1 MKIIYR
7 IRLLGSIQIE
17 KEGVP
22 IRDFESRKT
31 LALLGYLARQE
42 QPTSRS
48 HLAGLL
54 WGDKTEATGR
64 RNLSRELS
72 QLSSHLPNCFQSD
85 YHTIQF
91 QPVDCW
97 VDTLAFQE
105 LVKPE
110 VGPRLE
116 TEPVGAT
123 SAGQSP
129 LSMADPPDTPA
140 VSNTQ
145 ISNLAEAVAL
155 YQGDFM
161 TGFNLDDCP
170 DFETWL
176 VREQET
182 WRRQVTGI
190 LDCLT
195 VYHGLRHQY
204 NEAQSYVKRWLELEP
219 WQEEAHRYMMILLAR
234 MGKRGDALV
243 QYESCRRVLAEE
255 LDVEPEAETT
265 TLYEQIRTGKWEGE
279 RAAAIS
285 TLLADARASL
295 RDLPPCPYR
304 GLFPFR
310 EENAPYFFGREAF
323 TTRLVE
329 AVHRQPL
336 TVVIGPSGSG
346 KTSIVFAGLLPH
358 LRQERGWLIATC
370 RPGSCPFY
378 DLASGLIPL
387 LEPGLKETDRLV
399 ETGKLAHAL
408 DEGEL
413 SLAAVAAR
421 ILEKNLEAGRLL
433 LLVDPFEDLYSLCP
447 EAGLRRRVIDMLLEI
462 SASPVLPSGT
472 PVPAQLV
479 LTLRTDFLGQVLAYR
494 PFVDALVPGSDVKL
508 GPMTRQELAQ
518 AIEKP
523 AQKQG
528 VAFEAGLVERILDS
542 VGDGSGSLPL
552 LEFTLAALWERQVT
566 GQLTHAVYE
575 AIGQVAGSL
584 AYYAEDVY
592 AGLSQTEQTETRR
605 IFMQLVRPGQ
615 QTADVR
621 RRASRTELGEEH
633 WALARRL
640 ADARLVMTDQD
651 PTGQE
656 TVEIVHE
663 ALIMGWDRLQ
673 MWLNEDRVFRVWHER
688 LRAALGQWE
697 ASNHD
702 EGALLRGVLLAEA
715 EERVETHH
723 AEINPPEHEFLQA
736 SLAWRDQRV
745 LEKEAQLER
754 ELAQLQALA
763 QEQQR
768 RTEAEHQRA
777 EAQVMATRRL
787 RWLAAGLVMFLLA
800 VGAGLLAMLQ

>member
-1 MKIIYR
+1 MIGYDCLGTAPKTVRKLFGNNFGADWGGKMKIIYR

-129 LSMADPPDTPA
+129 LSMADPADTPA

-243 QYESCRRVLAEE
+243 QYETCRRVLAEE

-265 TLYEQIRTGKWEGE
+265 ALYEQIRTGKWEGE

-295 RDLPPCPYR
+295 PDLPPCPYR
-304 GLFPFR
+304 GLFAFR
-310 EENAPYFFGREAF
+310 EEDAPFFFGREAF

-358 LRQERGWLIATC
+358 LRHCEGGWLIAAF
-370 RPGSCPFY
+370 RPGSCPVLRFGQR
-378 DLASGLIPL
+378 ANSL

-399 ETGKLAHAL
+399 ETGKLADMRL
-408 DEGEL
+408 MRGNFLWPRWQPEFWRKIRGL
-413 SLAAVAAR
+413 TGCCCWSTRLKSFMPCAR
-421 ILEKNLEAGRLL
+421 RQR
-433 LLVDPFEDLYSLCP
+433 
-447 EAGLRRRVIDMLLEI
+447 LRRRFLDTLLEI
-462 SASPVLPSGT
+462 SASPAQMPSGT
-472 PVPAQLV
+472 PVPLHLV

-523 AQKQG
+523 AE
-528 VAFEAGLVERILDS
+528 EAG
-542 VGDGSGSLPL
+542 
-552 LEFTLAALWERQVT
+552 
-566 GQLTHAVYE
+566 
-575 AIGQVAGSL
+575 
-584 AYYAEDVY
+584 
-592 AGLSQTEQTETRR
+592 
-605 IFMQLVRPGQ
+605 
-615 QTADVR
+615 
-621 RRASRTELGEEH
+621 
-633 WALARRL
+633 RRL
-640 ADARLVMTDQD
+640 
-651 PTGQE
+651 
-656 TVEIVHE
+656 
-663 ALIMGWDRLQ
+663 
-673 MWLNEDRVFRVWHER
+673 
-688 LRAALGQWE
+688 
-697 ASNHD
+697 
-702 EGALLRGVLLAEA
+702 
-715 EERVETHH
+715 
-723 AEINPPEHEFLQA
+723 
-736 SLAWRDQRV
+736 
-745 LEKEAQLER
+745 
-754 ELAQLQALA
+754 
-763 QEQQR
+763 
-768 RTEAEHQRA
+768 
-777 EAQVMATRRL
+777 
-787 RWLAAGLVMFLLA
+787 
-800 VGAGLLAMLQ
+800 